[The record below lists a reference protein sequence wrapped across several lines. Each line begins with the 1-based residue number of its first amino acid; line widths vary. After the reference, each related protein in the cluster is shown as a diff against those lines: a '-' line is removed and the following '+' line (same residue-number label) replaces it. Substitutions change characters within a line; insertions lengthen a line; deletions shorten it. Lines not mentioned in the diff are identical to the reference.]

1 VKKENLLLIF
11 TKNPIAGK
19 VKTRLAKGIGD
30 IAALEVYKILL
41 DHTRK
46 VTAAL
51 QVNKHVYYAWKI
63 VQDDLW
69 EGNNFQKRLQVEGDL
84 GEKMQ
89 AAFTEGFREGYER
102 IIVIGSDLYDLETQ
116 DLENAFNELDQH
128 DYVIGPAKD
137 GGYYLLGMKSLNTAL
152 FKDKAWSTSSVFEQ
166 SLREIS
172 ENSYKVLPLKNDID
186 MLEDIKDIPA
196 FQKFIK

>member
-30 IAALEVYKILL
+30 KAALEVYKILL

-51 QVNKHVYYAWKI
+51 QVNKHVYYAWNI

-116 DLENAFNELDQH
+116 DLENAFNELEQH
-128 DYVIGPAKD
+128 DYVIGPAND

-152 FKDKAWSTSSVFEQ
+152 FEDKAWSTSSVFEQ
-166 SLREIS
+166 SLRDIS